1 MNDKFD
7 YLRMAMECG
16 CDKAIIIWKFRD
28 APKEF
33 QELSENGGDEDW
45 IAFVPDAFKGKYIG
59 FLEEGSAF
67 GCCTVEEH
75 DVDGGRIYIGC
86 HS

>member
-1 MNDKFD
+1 MKVE
-7 YLRMAMECG
+7 YL
-16 CDKAIIIWKFRD
+16 KALLKCQCQNAIVIWKFRD
-28 APKEF
+28 APEEYQGK
-33 QELSENGGDEDW
+33 SENGGDEDW
-45 IAFVPDAFKGKYIG
+45 IAFVPDGMKDDYIG

-67 GCCTVEEH
+67 GCCCVEEH